1 MSSSAGNIILLNLAD
16 KFKAHEPEQ
25 SRSKAI
31 VAVAGEIIQMVP
43 PLTDKGEVDKPK
55 LARLNLMTMAWEP
68 DEEKQVFAATE
79 QLNAIF
85 ERVEWWYSA
94 HATNPPPVWSSDLK
108 ILAEAYGNAFEPT
121 STYAMFQNALLT
133 VAAHREEVLGRPPT
147 STSSY
152 ALTYGAAETSSS
164 SQLSSSGSASGR
176 SLSSGHKDTLK
187 EAIRPVMKASSKHSF
202 SQNLVEQ
209 AVSVTSTEFAV
220 LKDLEAVGVE
230 ESIRNWAADEVES
243 EQRSFSASSA
253 RG

>member
-1 MSSSAGNIILLNLAD
+1 MATYCAIAQAQRKERRSG
-16 KFKAHEPEQ
+16 
-25 SRSKAI
+25 SRS
-31 VAVAGEIIQMVP
+31 
-43 PLTDKGEVDKPK
+43 
-55 LARLNLMTMAWEP
+55 NL
-68 DEEKQVFAATE
+68 Q
-79 QLNAIF
+79 N
-85 ERVEWWYSA
+85 
-94 HATNPPPVWSSDLK
+94 
-108 ILAEAYGNAFEPT
+108 
-121 STYAMFQNALLT
+121 AMFQNALLT

>member
-1 MSSSAGNIILLNLAD
+1 MRERARVGAPYFPGDNSKRHWTRVI
-16 KFKAHEPEQ
+16 
-25 SRSKAI
+25 SRS
-31 VAVAGEIIQMVP
+31 
-43 PLTDKGEVDKPK
+43 
-55 LARLNLMTMAWEP
+55 
-68 DEEKQVFAATE
+68 EE
-79 QLNAIF
+79 
-85 ERVEWWYSA
+85 
-94 HATNPPPVWSSDLK
+94 
-108 ILAEAYGNAFEPT
+108 FEPT

-133 VAAHREEVLGRPPT
+133 VAAHREEVWGRPPT

-164 SQLSSSGSASGR
+164 SQLSSSGSTSGR

-230 ESIRNWAADEVES
+230 ESIRNWAAVGRRLCKS
-243 EQRSFSASSA
+243 C
-253 RG
+253 

>member
-16 KFKAHEPEQ
+16 KFKVQEPEQ
-25 SRSKAI
+25 TRPKAI
-31 VAVAGEIIQMVP
+31 VAVAGDIIQIIP
-43 PLTDKGEVDKPK
+43 PLTDKGEVDKSK
-55 LARLNLMTMAWEP
+55 LARYNFMTMEFEF
-68 DEEKQVFAATE
+68 DEEKLLFAATE

-85 ERVEWWYSA
+85 ERVEWWYSV
-94 HATNPPPVWSSDLK
+94 HATNPPPVWSSALK
-108 ILAEAYGNAFEPT
+108 ILAEAHGNEFEPT

-133 VAAHREEVLGRPPT
+133 VAAHREEVWSRSPT

-202 SQNLVEQ
+202 LR
-209 AVSVTSTEFAV
+209 T
-220 LKDLEAVGVE
+220 
-230 ESIRNWAADEVES
+230 
-243 EQRSFSASSA
+243 
-253 RG
+253 